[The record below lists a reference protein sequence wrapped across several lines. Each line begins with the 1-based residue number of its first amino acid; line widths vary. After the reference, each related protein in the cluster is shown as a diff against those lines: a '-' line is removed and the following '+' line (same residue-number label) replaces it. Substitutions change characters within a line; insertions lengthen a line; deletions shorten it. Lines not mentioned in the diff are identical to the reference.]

1 MAHSTNVATNGRA
14 SVVLLGHSY
23 INRLQ
28 FHAHRSARTFQFSDI
43 DIHYICEG
51 GLTLRPRSTRSRHNF
66 RRRYCS
72 IRDCIQDVVACA
84 PSAVIVHIGEN
95 DLKCMPAREIISE
108 ILLLHTDLTHF
119 CNCRVYITQLLTW
132 PSHSPATISDI
143 TEINCHLRRTLPKY
157 QFYCHRRSFTA
168 GVKCSVMYNP
178 DRAHL
183 NHTGMSQYFSSIRA
197 LVARA
202 VRHIC

>member
-23 INRLQ
+23 MNRLQ
-28 FHAHRSARTFQFSDI
+28 SHARRSARTFRFSDT
-43 DIHYICEG
+43 DVHYICEG
-51 GLTLRPRSTRSRHNF
+51 GLTLRSRSARPHRNF

-72 IRDCIQDVVACA
+72 VRDCIQDVINCA
-84 PSAVIVHIGEN
+84 PSAVIVHIGE
-95 DLKCMPAREIISE
+95 KCMPVREIISE
-108 ILLLHTDLTHF
+108 ILLLHSDLTHF
-119 CNCRVYITQLLTW
+119 CYCRVYITQFVTW
-132 PSHSPATISDI
+132 PSHSSATVSDI
-143 TEINCHLRRTLPKY
+143 TEVNRHLRRTLPKY
-157 QFYCHRRSFTA
+157 QFWCHRRTFTA
-168 GVKCSVMYNP
+168 GVKSSVMYNR

-183 NHTGMSQYFSSIRA
+183 NHTGMSQYYSSIRA